1 MVLTVAACD
10 AAASL
15 LGSMSCLQLAHDAV
29 NHSWTLVAGSAAQL
43 AAIAAASDPE
53 KENLA
58 AGASAMVNAA
68 LRLQPLMARAKKL
81 RTMDK
86 PAATGNNGEHS
97 F

>member
-1 MVLTVAACD
+1 MLTARVQRHVPSTD
-10 AAASL
+10 RL
-15 LGSMSCLQLAHDAV
+15 
-29 NHSWTLVAGSAAQL
+29 AGSAAQL

-68 LRLQPLMARAKKL
+68 LRLQPLMARATKL

-86 PAATGNNGEHS
+86 SAATGNNGEHNY
-97 F
+97 